1 MKISPEIELLPIED
15 KLQLVNDLW
24 DSIQHQSIPINTDQ
38 MKETQKRIE
47 RFNSG
52 KTNFYSWQ
60 DVKNELSNLK

>member
-38 MKETQKRIE
+38 MKETQKESNVLIQAKQI
-47 RFNSG
+47 FILG
-52 KTNFYSWQ
+52 KM
-60 DVKNELSNLK
+60 LKMN